1 MVGRVPY
8 NLAHAQ
14 LAQMDRASASEAE
27 GHWFDSSTAHQLPQ
41 GSGIAFRAFSLS
53 RRGADTKLSIPT
65 EKKNSPEYIVPGQLM
80 KNGEKNVSKQIYPC
94 KIGHQPVI

>member
-27 GHWFDSSTAHQLPQ
+27 GHWFDSSTAHQHPQ
-41 GSGIAFRAFSLS
+41 GPGVAFRAFSLS

-80 KNGEKNVSKQIYPC
+80 QNGEKNVPKQIYPC